1 MKNTLLLRSFSKK
14 IFYRKMKKIAVY
26 CASSAKIDPLF
37 FDAAK
42 RLAKILVENGF
53 HVVTGAGSVG
63 LMGAVADAV
72 LEAEGEI
79 TGVIPEFMK
88 KVEWDHKGIK
98 NLIVTETMAERKTI
112 LFTGVDAVIALPGG
126 CGTLEELFEVITLKR
141 LGLYHKPILIL
152 NTKNYYA
159 PLREMLEKCVE
170 ENFLAK
176 VHLQMWT
183 FIDEPEDFMFAYNN
197 AAEWSEDAIKLAVV
211 R

>member
-1 MKNTLLLRSFSKK
+1 
-14 IFYRKMKKIAVY
+14 MKKIAVY
-26 CASSAKIDPLF
+26 CASSAKIDPVF

-42 RLAKILVENGF
+42 RLAKILVENNF

-63 LMGAVADAV
+63 LMGAVADAI

-112 LFTGVDAVIALPGG
+112 LFTGTDAVIALPGG

-159 PLREMLEKCVE
+159 PLREMLGRCVE
-170 ENFLAK
+170 ENFMAGA
-176 VHLQMWT
+176 HLQMWT
-183 FIDEPEDFMFAYNN
+183 FIDEPEEFMSAYNN
-197 AAEWSEDAIKLAVV
+197 AANWSEDAIKFAAV

>member
-1 MKNTLLLRSFSKK
+1 
-14 IFYRKMKKIAVY
+14 MKKIAVY
-26 CASSAKIDPLF
+26 CASSAKIDPEF
-37 FDAAK
+37 FNAAK
-42 RLAKILVENGF
+42 RLAKILVENNF

-63 LMGAVADAV
+63 LMGAIADTV
-72 LEAEGEI
+72 LENCGKI

-112 LFTGVDAVIALPGG
+112 LFTGTDAIIALPGG

-141 LGLYHKPILIL
+141 LGLYHNPILIL

-159 PLREMLEKCVE
+159 PLREMLERSVD
-170 ENFLAK
+170 ENFMAK
-176 VHLQMWT
+176 EHLQMWT
-183 FIDEPEDFMFAYNN
+183 FVDEPEDFMSAYNSATIWN
-197 AAEWSEDAIKLAVV
+197 EDAIKFAAV